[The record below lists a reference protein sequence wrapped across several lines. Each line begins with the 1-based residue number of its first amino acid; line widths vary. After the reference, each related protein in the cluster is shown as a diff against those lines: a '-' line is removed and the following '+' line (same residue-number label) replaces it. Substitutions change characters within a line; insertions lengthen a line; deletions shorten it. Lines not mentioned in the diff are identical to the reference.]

1 MPSRFSGRCRAAAS
15 AASRAGHD
23 PLGLLRPEL
32 AGSPGTRRPAF
43 VSGRDLDRCG
53 DRDRSAAGRPAHAA
67 TGVAGSRAGH
77 GERVPDG
84 AEPRAV
90 RIPHPAAVH
99 RWHRRDDGD
108 RGAGPLRALAHR
120 SQHLRGGRRCGP
132 GGARR
137 GAGHGHDR
145 LAAAHAGRTTARL
158 RRDPGRRARRD
169 CRECRHGDHCG
180 GDRRGRAGRLHLPR
194 RGCRGRH
201 PHSRR
206 GAAGGAD
213 GARGGWP
220 VGRCGAA
227 VRVAG
232 GEMSPHP
239 LSPSPF
245 GRGGTPGRPRWSLG
259 LVALLLTGCAQRDR
273 IVVGSK
279 NFTESDLLGEIVAQ
293 QIARRTGIPVE
304 RRFHL
309 GGTFVCH
316 QAITSGQ
323 IDVYVEYTGTAYTA
337 MLKHAPVAD
346 RDSVYRT
353 VARDYAQRFTLVW
366 GKPFGF
372 NNTFAITVRQ
382 RDATRYG
389 LKRISDLTRV
399 APRWKAGFGYEFLER
414 ADGFRGLAS
423 VYGLRFASPPTA
435 MDLGLTYRALAEGKV
450 DVIAGNS
457 TDGQIQALDLVVL
470 EDDRHYFPPYEAAPV
485 IRQAAITRYAGVVAA
500 LDQLAGRISDAE
512 MRRLNALADVEH
524 RDITTIARDWLR
536 ASLP

>member
-1 MPSRFSGRCRAAAS
+1 MGRRQYPRAESPGSALCASCKDAPPAERALSGREHRLS
-15 AASRAGHD
+15 A
-23 PLGLLRPEL
+23 L
-32 AGSPGTRRPAF
+32 
-43 VSGRDLDRCG
+43 
-53 DRDRSAAGRPAHAA
+53 
-67 TGVAGSRAGH
+67 
-77 GERVPDG
+77 VP
-84 AEPRAV
+84 
-90 RIPHPAAVH
+90 
-99 RWHRRDDGD
+99 
-108 RGAGPLRALAHR
+108 
-120 SQHLRGGRRCGP
+120 S
-132 GGARR
+132 
-137 GAGHGHDR
+137 
-145 LAAAHAGRTTARL
+145 
-158 RRDPGRRARRD
+158 
-169 CRECRHGDHCG
+169 
-180 GDRRGRAGRLHLPR
+180 
-194 RGCRGRH
+194 
-201 PHSRR
+201 
-206 GAAGGAD
+206 
-213 GARGGWP
+213 
-220 VGRCGAA
+220 
-227 VRVAG
+227 
-232 GEMSPHP
+232 
-239 LSPSPF
+239 
-245 GRGGTPGRPRWSLG
+245 
-259 LVALLLTGCAQRDR
+259 VALLLFVLAGCAQRDR
-273 IVVGSK
+273 IVIGSK

-372 NNTFAITVRQ
+372 NNTFAITVRR

-389 LKRISDLTRV
+389 LTRISDLTRV

-485 IRQAAITRYAGVVAA
+485 IRQAAITRHPGVAAA

-524 RDITTIARDWLR
+524 RDIATIARDWLR